1 MKNLN
6 LVLTIAAG
14 ILAAASVIC
23 LVIANMEKILSC
35 LSTSSSVLKEKTAS
49 LCCCPCRA
57 NSADSYEDEFE
68 DWDL

>member
-23 LVIANMEKILSC
+23 LVIANMGKILSC
-35 LSTSSSVLKEKTAS
+35 LSAASAVLKEKTAS

-57 NSADSYEDEFE
+57 NSADNYEDEFE